1 MYSGT
6 AKALSRK
13 LLPFWDAYLLWL
25 RLDCVDL
32 SAAFAYHTIQAFFP
46 ALLIALAFASR
57 LLGHDEQLVA
67 HLVDRAKLV
76 LPMDALIV
84 FEDTLTR
91 FIRQA
96 LGAGVLGAFL
106 LLVSANNI
114 YLALQRGADRIWWN
128 RPFGREHLLWNQVVL
143 RFVLLRLKASLLLI
157 LIGMLFVLDQLISNL
172 RFLGLVFFRQWFL
185 SKAPAPLLALASVS
199 AGVDLLLSL
208 MLSFLAAL
216 VLFWFQPSK
225 RIPMRTHVPG
235 ALLASGSI
243 TLLNL
248 LLGRVLVALGLR
260 FQAYG
265 VVGGVLVLMLWI
277 WLVGVLLYYGQC
289 FSVVCSRRADGG
301 RRSTLCDG

>member
-1 MYSGT
+1 MYSGA

-13 LLPFWDAYLLWL
+13 FLPFWDAYALWL

-46 ALLIALAFASR
+46 ALLIVLAFASR

-76 LPMDALIV
+76 LPVDASII

-91 FIRQA
+91 FSRQA
-96 LGAGVLGAFL
+96 LGAGVLGAL
-106 LLVSANNI
+106 LLLLSANNI

-128 RPFGREHLLWNQVVL
+128 RPFGVEHLPWNQVVR
-143 RFVLLRLKASLLLI
+143 RFVLLRIKASLLLI

-172 RFLGLVFFRQWFL
+172 RLLGFVFFRQWFL
-185 SKAPAPLLALASVS
+185 SMAPSPLLALTSVS

-216 VLFWFQPSK
+216 VLYWFQPSK
-225 RIPMRTHVPG
+225 RIPMRTHIPG

-243 TLLNL
+243 TGLNL

-289 FSVVCSRRADGG
+289 FSVVWSRRGDGG
-301 RRSTLCDG
+301 RRSTLCNG